1 MSRLRFDKL
10 EEYSFEFDP
19 LDALD
24 IEPSKLGLVTQRLA
38 TDTGNREHIL
48 LSSFFVSDSRCSGS
62 EASRSDTNAQRL
74 SVSTISCYWNQT

>member
-1 MSRLRFDKL
+1 LRFDKL

-38 TDTGNREHIL
+38 TDTGNREHTL
-48 LSSFFVSDSRCSGS
+48 LSIF
-62 EASRSDTNAQRL
+62 L
-74 SVSTISCYWNQT
+74 